1 MVTMP
6 DADSWLGGWELD
18 YLERL
23 RVERGRS
30 PRTVEAY
37 ASDLAQF
44 GKWCE
49 NRQLSALGVDMR
61 SLRDWLRSLETSGI
75 SARSRARKLSALRG
89 LYRYLVEAGRIDSD
103 PSELLKARERRR
115 SLPRTLE
122 PEEIE
127 RLMAQPDTEI
137 SDGLRDRAMLEMAYG
152 CGLRVSELVG
162 LRIVD
167 LDLEEGVVRCRGKGG
182 NERLVPIGDEASHW
196 LNRYLE
202 GGRERSART
211 ATEGA
216 VFLTRRGRP
225 LSRQWFA
232 KLLKRYGMQAGIA
245 SRRIS
250 PHVLRHSFATHLL
263 EADADLRAVQAMLG
277 HARISTT
284 EVYTHVNRRR
294 LRSVYDRHHPRAR

>member
-1 MVTMP
+1 MP
-6 DADSWLGGWELD
+6 DVGSGLGGWELD

-30 PRTVEAY
+30 ARTVEAY

-44 GKWCE
+44 EKWCRS
-49 NRQLSALGVDMR
+49 RQLSALGVDVR

-89 LYRYLVEAGRIDSD
+89 LYRHLVEAGRIDSD
-103 PSELLKARERRR
+103 PSELLRARERRR

-122 PEEIE
+122 PEQIE
-127 RLMAQPDTEI
+127 QLMAQPDTEI
-137 SDGLRDRAMLEMAYG
+137 PDGLRDRAMLEVAYG

-167 LDLEEGVVRCRGKGG
+167 LDLEEGIVRCRGKGG
-182 NERLVPIGDEASHW
+182 KERLVPIGDEAAHW
-196 LNRYLE
+196 LDRYLE
-202 GGRERSART
+202 GGRERSAKT
-211 ATEGA
+211 AAEGA

-225 LSRQWFA
+225 LTRQWFA
-232 KLLKRYGMQAGIA
+232 KLLKRYAVQAGIA
-245 SRRIS
+245 SQRVS

>member
-1 MVTMP
+1 M
-6 DADSWLGGWELD
+6 ADGGSGLGGWEID

-30 PRTVEAY
+30 QRTVDAY
-37 ASDLAQF
+37 ASDLEQF
-44 GKWCE
+44 GEWCRRRE
-49 NRQLSALGVDMR
+49 LDALAVDV
-61 SLRDWLRSLETSGI
+61 STLREWLRSMETRGI

-89 LYRYLVEAGRIDSD
+89 LYRHLIEAGRIESD
-103 PSELLKARERRR
+103 PSELLRARERRR

-122 PEEIE
+122 PKEIE
-127 RLMAQPDTEI
+127 RLMAQPDVETP
-137 SDGLRDRAMLEMAYG
+137 DGLRDRAMLEVAYG
-152 CGLRVSELVG
+152 CGLRVSELVA
-162 LRIVD
+162 LNVID
-167 LDLEEGVVRCRGKGG
+167 LDLEEGVVRCHGKGG
-182 NERLVPIGDEASHW
+182 KERLVPVGDEAAHW
-196 LNRYLE
+196 LECYLE
-202 GGRERSART
+202 RGRERSART

-232 KLLKRYGMQAGIA
+232 KLLKRYAVQAGIA
-245 SRRIS
+245 VGRVS

-294 LRSVYDRHHPRAR
+294 LRNVYDRHHPRAR

>member
-1 MVTMP
+1 MSDP
-6 DADSWLGGWELD
+6 DMGFGGWDLD
-18 YLERL
+18 YLEHL

-30 PRTVEAY
+30 PRTVDAY
-37 ASDLAQF
+37 ASDLGQF
-44 GKWCE
+44 SDWCKG
-49 NRQLSALGVDMR
+49 RRLDALDIGVR
-61 SLRDWLRSLETSGI
+61 SLRAWLRNLEAHGI
-75 SARSRARKLSALRG
+75 SARSRARKLAALRG
-89 LYRYLVEAGRIDSD
+89 FYRHLVEAGRLDSD

-127 RLMAQPDTEI
+127 RLMAQPATDTP
-137 SDGLRDRAMLEMAYG
+137 DGLRDRAMLEVAYG

-162 LRIVD
+162 LHVVD
-167 LDLEEGVVRCRGKGG
+167 LDLEDGVVRCRGKGG
-182 NERLVPIGDEASHW
+182 KERLVPIGDEATYW
-196 LNRYLE
+196 LARYLDE
-202 GGRERSART
+202 AREAAVRNVS
-211 ATEGA
+211 EGA

-232 KLLKRYGMQAGIA
+232 KLLKRYAVEAGID
-245 SRRIS
+245 SRRVS

-284 EVYTHVNRRR
+284 EVYTHVDRRR